1 MNTLHKNH
9 VDTHLTNKQLN
20 TLDRLRQI
28 LPFLADLLHGHGLIY
43 THIEERQLRIIASA
57 KPHTVY
63 VHEEDDLAERVVDTL
78 SEPLVAE
85 VFATG
90 QFVHGK
96 REHDYGHFVDMYV
109 FPILDNNA
117 VMAVLSVE
125 VDKEHLNIDDFSHLI
140 RTTQDVIN
148 CAGKGVDL
156 APFAPL
162 SASDGLLITDQFSR
176 IVFANAAAQRIYR
189 VLGVGSLKGCHLF
202 DRQLTRHVTRES
214 FERERPWQ
222 KELIAGDLTL
232 IRRQIDLQVGG
243 TLLRR
248 IVVLSDMTE
257 IRAKEQEI
265 RIKSAVIQEIHHR
278 VKNNLQTVASL
289 LRLQA
294 RRSGSDEVR
303 SALSESVNRVLS
315 IAAVHDFLS
324 RQGQESMDIGEI
336 MDEIFAQI
344 KASMVA
350 ADFDLRQEFVGE
362 SVSLPAKYASSLA
375 LVLNELIINAVEH
388 AFAGRQ
394 AGLVGLKVELVEE
407 LKLDFYDDGC
417 GLPPDFAPRGRSLG
431 LSIIRTLIE
440 GDLGGSFRLE
450 NDDSG
455 QGTHAYIVL
464 PKPKS
469 QGRVVASLE
478 E

>member
-1 MNTLHKNH
+1 MNMTNH
-9 VDTHLTNKQLN
+9 NNTYLTKKQIN
-20 TLDRLRQI
+20 TLDRLKQI

-43 THIEERQLRIIASA
+43 TSAAEPNRLRIIASA

-63 VHEEDDLAERVVDTL
+63 VQEADDMAETVVDTL
-78 SEPLVAE
+78 SEPLVTE
-85 VFATG
+85 VFHSG

-96 REHDYGHFVDMYV
+96 REQDYGHFVDMYV
-109 FPILDNNA
+109 FPIMDNNT
-117 VMAVLSVE
+117 VIAVLSVE
-125 VDKEHLNIDDFSHLI
+125 VDKEHLNIDDFSYLI
-140 RTTQDVIN
+140 KTTQDVIRY
-148 CAGKGVDL
+148 AVKDVDL
-156 APFAPL
+156 SPFAPL

-176 IVFANAAAQRIYR
+176 IIFANDAAQRIYR

-202 DRQLTRHVTRES
+202 DRQLTRHVTREA

-222 KELIAGDLTL
+222 KELTAGGLYL
-232 IRRQIDLQVGG
+232 IRRQIDLQAGG

-294 RRSGSDEVR
+294 RRSGSEEVK

-324 RQGQESMDIGEI
+324 RQRDESMDLKQV
-336 MDEIFAQI
+336 MTEIFAQV
-344 KASMVA
+344 KSSMVA
-350 ADFDLRQEFVGE
+350 SDFELQQEFCGE
-362 SVSLPAKYASSLA
+362 SVSLPPKYASSLA
-375 LVLNELIINAVEH
+375 LVLNELIINAIEH

-394 AGLVGLKVELVEE
+394 AGLVGLRVELADE

-417 GLPPDFAPRGRSLG
+417 GLPADFHTQKRRSLG

-440 GDLGGSFRLE
+440 GDLGGSFWLE
-450 NDDSG
+450 NDASG
-455 QGTHAYIVL
+455 RGTHAYIVL
-464 PKPKS
+464 PKPELS
-469 QGRVVASLE
+469 GQVVASLE

>member
-1 MNTLHKNH
+1 MRNNNLTTKQKNM
-9 VDTHLTNKQLN
+9 
-20 TLDRLRQI
+20 LDRLKQI
-28 LPFLADLLHGHGLIY
+28 LPFVADLSHGQTTVYIQEAGRKLRLIA
-43 THIEERQLRIIASA
+43 HAN
-57 KPHTVY
+57 PHTVY
-63 VHEEDDLAERVVDTL
+63 MQAATEVGEPVVDAI

-85 VFATG
+85 AFQSS

-96 REHDYGHFVDMYV
+96 REQDYGHFIDMYV
-109 FPILDNNA
+109 FPVMDNNQVIA
-117 VMAVLSVE
+117 VVSIE
-125 VDKEHLNIDDFSHLI
+125 VDKEHLNIDDFTQLV
-140 RTTQDVIN
+140 RTTKDVLDYVT
-148 CAGKGVDL
+148 KDVDL
-156 APFAPL
+156 APFIPL
-162 SASDGLLITDQFSR
+162 SASDGIIITDQFSR
-176 IVFANAAAQRIYR
+176 IIFVNAAAQRIYR

-202 DRQLTRHVTRES
+202 DRQLTRHVTREA

-222 KELIAGDLTL
+222 KELMAGGLYL
-232 IRRQIDLQVGG
+232 IRRQIDLQAGG

-248 IVVLSDMTE
+248 IVVLSDLTE
-257 IRAKEQEI
+257 VRAKEQEI

-294 RRSGSDEVR
+294 RRSGSEEVK

-324 RQGQESMDIGEI
+324 HQGEESMDLQQVLA
-336 MDEIFAQI
+336 EIFSQV

-350 ADFDLRQEFVGE
+350 ADFDLQQEFGGE
-362 SVSLPAKYASSLA
+362 SVSLPPKYASSLA

-388 AFAGRQ
+388 AFEGRQ
-394 AGLVGLKVELVEE
+394 MGLVGLNVRLDEE
-407 LKLDFYDDGC
+407 LKLDFYDNGC
-417 GLPPDFAPRGRSLG
+417 GLPKDFAAHKSRSLG

-450 NDDSG
+450 NDASG
-455 QGTHAYIVL
+455 TGTHAYIVL
-464 PKPKS
+464 PKPELPG
-469 QGRVVASLE
+469 QVVASLE

>member
-1 MNTLHKNH
+1 MNKDFL
-9 VDTHLTNKQLN
+9 LTNKQKN
-20 TLDRLRQI
+20 MLDRLKQI
-28 LPFLADLLHGHGLIY
+28 LPFVADLSHGHTTIY
-43 THIEERQLRIIASA
+43 IQEEAGRKLRLLAHA
-57 KPHTVY
+57 NPHTVY
-63 VHEEDDLAERVVDTL
+63 MQTATELDETVVDAI
-78 SEPLVAE
+78 SEPLVTE
-85 VFATG
+85 GFQSS

-96 REHDYGHFVDMYV
+96 REQDYGHFIDMYV
-109 FPILDNNA
+109 FPIVDNNQVIA
-117 VMAVLSVE
+117 VISIE
-125 VDKEHLNIDDFSHLI
+125 VDKEHLNIDDFSQLI
-140 RTTQDVIN
+140 RTTRDVLDY
-148 CAGKGVDL
+148 AVKDVDL
-156 APFAPL
+156 APFIPL
-162 SASDGLLITDQFSR
+162 SASDGIIITDQFSR
-176 IVFANAAAQRIYR
+176 IIFASAAAQRIYR

-202 DRQLTRHVTRES
+202 DRQLTRHVTREA

-222 KELIAGDLTL
+222 KELTAGGLYL
-232 IRRQIDLQVGG
+232 IRRQIDLQAGG

-248 IVVLSDMTE
+248 IVVLSDLTE
-257 IRAKEQEI
+257 VRAKEQEI

-294 RRSGSDEVR
+294 RRSGSEEVK

-324 RQGQESMDIGEI
+324 RQQDESMDLQQV
-336 MDEIFAQI
+336 MTEIFAQVR
-344 KASMVA
+344 ASMVA
-350 ADFDLRQEFVGE
+350 TDFELRQEFSGE
-362 SVSLPAKYASSLA
+362 SVSLPPKYASSLA

-394 AGLVGLKVELVEE
+394 AGLVGLQVELADE

-417 GLPPDFAPRGRSLG
+417 GLPEDFSTQKRRSLG

-450 NDDSG
+450 NDASG
-455 QGTHAYIVL
+455 RGTHAYIVL
-464 PKPKS
+464 PKPELRG
-469 QGRVVASLE
+469 QVVASLE

>member
-1 MNTLHKNH
+1 MRNH
-9 VDTHLTNKQLN
+9 NLTNKQLN
-20 TLDRLRQI
+20 ILDRLQQI
-28 LPFLADLLHGHGLIY
+28 LPFAADLAHGHAAVY
-43 THIEERQLRIIASA
+43 VQEEDKLRVTA
-57 KPHTVY
+57 KAMPHTVY
-63 VHEEDDLAERVVDTL
+63 MQDTTENGEDLVDALA
-78 SEPLVAE
+78 EPLVAE
-85 VFATG
+85 VFQSA

-96 REHDYGHFVDMYV
+96 REQDYGHFIDMYV
-109 FPILDNNA
+109 FPVADGNKVIAA
-117 VMAVLSVE
+117 VSIE
-125 VDKEHLNIDDFSHLI
+125 VDKDHLNMDDFSQLI
-140 RTTQDVIN
+140 KTTTDVLHY
-148 CAGKGVDL
+148 AAKDVDL

-162 SASDGLLITDQFSR
+162 SASDGLIITDQFSR

-202 DRQLTRHVTRES
+202 DRQLSRHVTRES
-214 FERERPWQ
+214 FERNRPWQ
-222 KELIAGDLTL
+222 KELTAGDLLL
-232 IRRQIDLQVGG
+232 IRRQIDLQAGG

-248 IVVLSDMTE
+248 IVIISDVTE
-257 IRAKEQEI
+257 VRAKEQEI

-289 LRLQA
+289 LRLQS
-294 RRSGSDEVR
+294 RRSESFEVK

-324 RQGQESMDIGEI
+324 RQGQDCMDIGQI
-336 MDEIFAQI
+336 MAEIFSQI

-350 ADFDLRQEFVGE
+350 ADFDLQQEFSGA
-362 SVSLPAKYASSLA
+362 SVSLPPKYASSLA

-394 AGLVGLKVELVEE
+394 AGLVGLKVEMTEE

-417 GLPPDFAPRGRSLG
+417 GLPADFQLGKKRSLG

-440 GDLGGSFRLE
+440 GDLAGTFQLV
-450 NDDSG
+450 NDASG
-455 QGTHAYIVL
+455 RGTHAYIVL
-464 PKPKS
+464 PRPEG
-469 QGRVVASLE
+469 QEQIVAGLE